1 MKLRGIVGDREIFL
15 RDPTRSWK
23 ISRRSRDIYVDL
35 IDIKKKLDL
44 SDKPKVSLQA
54 GQFVDR
60 IIYKDLSD

>member
-1 MKLRGIVGDREIFL
+1 MKLRGIVGDREILL

-23 ISRRSRDIYVDL
+23 NSRKSSDIYVEL
-35 IDIKKKLDL
+35 TDIKKKLDL